1 MWVGGGLDIQPIMCR
16 WRSEE
21 KQLKSCS
28 GGGCR
33 KAIETWKS
41 KKGRREKMFFV
52 VDKLVC
58 LRSHETCTICGP
70 RISERELQQFVAQ

>member
-1 MWVGGGLDIQPIMCR
+1 
-16 WRSEE
+16 
-21 KQLKSCS
+21 
-28 GGGCR
+28 
-33 KAIETWKS
+33 
-41 KKGRREKMFFV
+41 MFFV